1 MLMLLIKK
9 VKNLLFILKRNN
21 WRYLL
26 ISILLTDY
34 EKHVLYLA
42 LDTRIDFLY
51 KLKVTDR
58 TKDSYNSIKDHNDC
72 CILQKSFTKML

>member
-9 VKNLLFILKRNN
+9 IKNLLFILKRNN

-26 ISILLTDY
+26 IRILLTDY

-51 KLKVTDR
+51 KLKVTDK
-58 TKDSYNSIKDHNDC
+58 TKEYYNSIKDHNDC
-72 CILQKSFTKML
+72 CILQRSFTKMI